1 MHSRSD
7 SSSPKWP
14 EELEP
19 LVQATQGLQPW
30 RRAFHAA
37 SGLAMALVPWVLGWP
52 QARTIMV
59 LSVLL
64 VIAVALDLVRLNVPS
79 VNRSFFR
86 VLRPLASAREAA
98 GIASSTW
105 YLVGGILSYLLFTP
119 QHAMLSI
126 LVLAIADPAAALV
139 GQRFGGRR
147 IGTGSVSGT
156 LTFFAVATAIL
167 LLGVGR
173 LEVALV
179 GLAVA
184 LLETVPGIGDDNVV
198 IPISTGILLTAL
210 AATIG
215 VG

>member
-1 MHSRSD
+1 
-7 SSSPKWP
+7 
-14 EELEP
+14 
-19 LVQATQGLQPW
+19 
-30 RRAFHAA
+30 
-37 SGLAMALVPWVLGWP
+37 
-52 QARTIMV
+52 
-59 LSVLL
+59 
-64 VIAVALDLVRLNVPS
+64 
-79 VNRSFFR
+79 
-86 VLRPLASAREAA
+86 
-98 GIASSTW
+98 
-105 YLVGGILSYLLFTP
+105 
-119 QHAMLSI
+119 MLSI
-126 LVLAIADPAAALV
+126 LGLAIADPAAALV